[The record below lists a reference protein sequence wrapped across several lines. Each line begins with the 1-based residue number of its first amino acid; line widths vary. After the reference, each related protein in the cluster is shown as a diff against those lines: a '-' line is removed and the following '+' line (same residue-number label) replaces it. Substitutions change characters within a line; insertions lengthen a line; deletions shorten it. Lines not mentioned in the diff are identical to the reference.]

1 MQLVAGDKQS
11 VITGTQVLETHPE
24 TMPAAVCLTSL
35 RTEGPALCQPG
46 EMPPT
51 ADRAEGPVL
60 KTDYPAFDAKP
71 KKWPSLCTN
80 A

>member
-11 VITGTQVLETHPE
+11 AITGTQVLETHPE
-24 TMPAAVCLTSL
+24 TMPAAVCLASL
-35 RTEGPALCQPG
+35 RTEGPALCQPRASPG

-71 KKWPSLCTN
+71 KK
-80 A
+80 